1 MYGMSLSND
10 IISAQSTNILKNR
23 IDKTGLK
30 YGQTIKGLSLA
41 LQMLIMCKCKCK
53 TTSSRW
59 QVDKEAIDLS
69 RVQQFYHL

>member
-10 IISAQSTNILKNR
+10 IISAPSTNILKNR

-41 LQMLIMCKCKCK
+41 LQMLIMCKCK